1 MTLYSENVYGSG
13 TVYGDFAPIG
23 YAISPMSSKS
33 SGGGKFV
40 LTGEGFDPN
49 ELSSSFRDDQD
60 NTFNYVTDW
69 MYDVDNGIL
78 LQVDDNGEYFTLNSN
93 EFLKNFQYEIEF
105 TLPKNGNFSD
115 EAYLQL
121 SFDEGTGFSN
131 TSLNSRIVISV
142 FERNGEYVLRYLHPF
157 EFSDANDLITV
168 NETDMRVGV
177 KGITSGRNVLRVL
190 NCDNRTQLFLN
201 NKLLSDKSSKKPST
215 DQVLLL
221 SFIDEKAGTSPYV
234 ISIDRITYMPF
245 MMFGDSILHNLKV
258 VSDKRVRG
266 FIPPSSDFKGR
277 LGYYSGDVR
286 VAIVS
291 GKTVYVTNE
300 FNYFF
305 EKELMIYSSNDGVKL
320 SILDPI
326 VKTPEPFSV
335 GLGEGR

>member
-13 TVYGDFAPIG
+13 IVYGDFAPID
-23 YAISPMSSKS
+23 YAISPMNSKS

-40 LTGEGFDPN
+40 LTGSGFDPDN
-49 ELSSSFRDDQD
+49 LSSGFSDYLDYAFD
-60 NTFNYVTDW
+60 YVTDW
-69 MYDVDNGIL
+69 SYDVDNGIL
-78 LQVDDNGEYFTLNSN
+78 LQVDDGGGYFTLNSKK
-93 EFLKNFQYEIEF
+93 FLKNFQYEVEF

-131 TSLNSRIVISV
+131 ASLNSRIVISV
-142 FERNGEYVLRYLHPF
+142 FERNGEYVIRYLHPF
-157 EFSDANDLITV
+157 EFSDANDFITV
-168 NETDMRVGV
+168 NETDTRVGV
-177 KGITSGRNVLRVL
+177 KEITSGRNVLRVL
-190 NCDNRTQLFLN
+190 NYDNRTQLFLN
-201 NKLLSDKSSKKPST
+201 NKLLSDKSSKNPST

-221 SFIDEKAGTSPYV
+221 SLTDDKAGIDPYV
-234 ISIDRITYMPF
+234 VSIDRITYLPF

-266 FIPPSSDFKGR
+266 LIPPSSDFKGR

-291 GKTVYVTNE
+291 GTTVYVTND

-305 EKELMIYSSNDGVKL
+305 EKELMIYTNNDGVEL

-326 VKTPEPFSV
+326 VKTPEQFSV